1 MANMSLGAYTFV
13 LNPASMDIPE
23 SKKLFAEVKTY
34 SGSAIF
40 QWPALIQGQ
49 TVELF
54 WSHMGVAQYEALRAL
69 YLSDAVVTWNPQ
81 YLGTYQVVVSHL
93 EGKYL
98 DAVYN
103 AHPYRYDVK
112 MKLNIRSFTAT

>member
-1 MANMSLGAYTFV
+1 MPNMSLGAYTFA

-23 SKKLFAEVKTY
+23 SKKTFAEAKTY
-34 SGSAIF
+34 AGSAIF
-40 QWPALIQGQ
+40 QWPALIQGE
-49 TVELF
+49 TVELT
-54 WSHMGVAQYEALRAL
+54 WAYMSAAQYEALRAM
-69 YLSDAVVTWNPQ
+69 YLSEAAVTFNPQ

-98 DAVYN
+98 DSVYN
-103 AHPYRYDVK
+103 ANPYRWDVR